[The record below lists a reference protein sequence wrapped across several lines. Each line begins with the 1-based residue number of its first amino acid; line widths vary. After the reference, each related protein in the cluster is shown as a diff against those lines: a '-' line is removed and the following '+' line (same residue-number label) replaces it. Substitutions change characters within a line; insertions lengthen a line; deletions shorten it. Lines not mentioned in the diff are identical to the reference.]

1 MLNQYQTEYD
11 RNSKR
16 SEALAMRVFVPLA
29 IETGYIA
36 GPADQATIEL
46 TEGRA
51 AVDGVMRGGGKEVKV
66 EVVRAYANKWC
77 NAKSAFVPEEN
88 VRFSLGKVE
97 RCYEHGTVLLVILYE
112 SDAEDAQALEVYAF
126 LPGERG
132 YEVLRDKEVER
143 TYRKGW
149 VYQGSS
155 AGDRQ
160 YTSHKRSFIRY
171 LASRVIR
178 IEQGQPTELESIGR
192 QSYTAS
198 QIGARADSCVQDNR
212 IWGAGET

>member
-1 MLNQYQTEYD
+1 MPIEVAVLNRYQTEYD

-16 SEALAMRVFVPLA
+16 SEALAMRAFVPSL

-51 AVDGVMRGGGKEVKV
+51 AVDGVIRGGGKEVKA
-66 EVVRAYANKWC
+66 EVVRAYAKKWD
-77 NAKSAFVPEEN
+77 NAKGAFVPEEN

-112 SDAEDAQALEVYAF
+112 SDAEDARALEVYAF
-126 LPGERG
+126 LPGDRG

-143 TYRKGW
+143 TYRQGW
-149 VYQGSS
+149 VHQGSS

-160 YTSHKRSFIRY
+160 YTSHKRSFIYY
-171 LASRVIR
+171 LASRVIPV
-178 IEQGQPTELESIGR
+178 EHAHLAELESVGR

-198 QIGARADSCVQDNR
+198 QIGIQADSCV
-212 IWGAGET
+212 